1 MSEIILQCGE
11 DYPLDGNIT
20 FFEAYM
26 FVTTDKFLTEH
37 GDVENGVVVAGN
49 ALLWLEMRGVFL
61 LVIGQI

>member
-37 GDVENGVVVAGN
+37 GMSKM